1 MKVLALAH
9 AAGSP
14 TASQSGRLA
23 LDGGWAGAAGGRVG
37 APVLEYGEGE
47 HREVD
52 AVEARAHD
60 AEVLEDEL
68 EHVEQVARE
77 ARAARRDGEEERR
90 AEGRRQ
96 QIPPGSWRTS
106 GKPSAFGRPE
116 ARC

>member
-1 MKVLALAH
+1 MGATCETKCANKV
-9 AAGSP
+9 AGARTRSGRG
-14 TASQSGRLA
+14 SGLSHSVSGRLA

-68 EHVEQVARE
+68 EHVEQVAGE
-77 ARAARRDGEEERR
+77 AATARRDGEEEL
-90 AEGRRQ
+90 G
-96 QIPPGSWRTS
+96 WD
-106 GKPSAFGRPE
+106 
-116 ARC
+116 

>member
-1 MKVLALAH
+1 MICEKYCRNFKLVHLASSSQCAHTGRPLKVLALAH

-37 APVLEYGEGE
+37 APILEYGEGE

-68 EHVEQVARE
+68 
-77 ARAARRDGEEERR
+77 G
-90 AEGRRQ
+90 
-96 QIPPGSWRTS
+96 
-106 GKPSAFGRPE
+106 
-116 ARC
+116 